1 MFLDPCCLVEMYLYR
16 MKSPSKASLP
26 TYYQTYFD
34 SHPSDDLMLSLRNQY
49 DVISALSSS
58 IPAGKELFSYAP
70 GKWTIRE
77 IIGHCMDTE
86 RIFSYRILRLSRK
99 DDTAL
104 PGFDENAYIANFDF
118 NRFTLD
124 SLCKEWLTIRRST
137 ISLLERLEDEALD
150 FTGTANGVSVSA
162 RMIAFFSYAHAA
174 HHLRI
179 INERY
184 L

>member
-1 MFLDPCCLVEMYLYR
+1 
-16 MKSPSKASLP
+16 MKSPSKESLP
-26 TYYQTYFD
+26 AYYQTYFD
-34 SHPSDDLMLSLRNQY
+34 SHPAADLLLSLRNQCE
-49 DVISALSSS
+49 VISALTSS
-58 IPAGKELFSYAP
+58 IPAEKELFAYAP

-99 DDTAL
+99 DATSL

-124 SLCKEWLTIRRST
+124 SLCQEWMTVRQSSL
-137 ISLLERLEDEALD
+137 SLLERLEDEALD
-150 FTGTANGVSVSA
+150 FMGTANGVPVTA
-162 RMIAFFSYAHAA
+162 RMIAFFCYAHAA

-179 INERY
+179 IHERY